1 MASNEHLKR
10 DEDFLECSKLYFKV
24 AHDEYRDELLRASR
38 LDEKMGRLIA
48 IVNILLVGIVAFS
61 ATSFSD
67 ELLKT
72 LSNGSKILVI
82 LTLSILLIFT
92 FLSWWFLITASN
104 FSSVGKISVDDEV
117 RSWVSSKSQAE
128 MYIALAD
135 DYRNAIDNAE
145 KEINKCK
152 VDPLDK
158 SIFFLK
164 LSVVTLLIYLI
175 MIFILKYG
183 AITVT
188 TPKNQTPPQKEPVT
202 KPMPDY
208 QPRPLRNV
216 NESNVGDRNSTTST
230 TILNEDRSGR
240 K

>member
-1 MASNEHLKR
+1 MDINEDVER

-24 AHDEYRDELLRASR
+24 AHDEYRDELLRANR

-67 ELLKT
+67 DLLKT
-72 LSNGSKILVI
+72 ISNGSKILVI
-82 LTLSILLIFT
+82 LTLLILLVFT

-128 MYIALAD
+128 MYISLAD
-135 DYRNAIDNAE
+135 DYRYAIDNAQ

-152 VDPLDK
+152 VEPLGK
-158 SIFFLK
+158 SLFFLK
-164 LSVVTLLIYLI
+164 LSVVTLLLYLI

-183 AITVT
+183 AINVT
-188 TPKNQTPPQKEPVT
+188 NPKDQTPQKEPVT

>member
-1 MASNEHLKR
+1 MSTNDKLEH
-10 DEDFLECSKLYFKV
+10 DNDFLECSKLYFKV
-24 AHDEYRDELLRASR
+24 SHDEYRDELLRANR

-48 IVNILLVGIVAFS
+48 VVNILLVGIVAFS

-67 ELLKT
+67 DLLKA
-72 LSNGSKILVI
+72 LSSGSKILVI
-82 LTLSILLIFT
+82 LTLSILLAFT

-104 FSSVGKISVDDEV
+104 FSSVGKIYVDDEV

-135 DYRNAIDNAE
+135 DYRYAIDNAE

-152 VDPLDK
+152 VVPLER
-158 SIFFLK
+158 SLFFLK
-164 LSVVTLLIYLI
+164 LSIVTLLIYFI

-183 AITVT
+183 AINVT
-188 TPKNQTPPQKEPVT
+188 TPKNQTPQKEPAT

-208 QPRPLRNV
+208 QPRPLRSV
-216 NESNVGDRNSTTST
+216 NESNVGNRITPT
-230 TILNEDRSGR
+230 LNEDRVGR

>member
-1 MASNEHLKR
+1 MSTSS
-10 DEDFLECSKLYFKV
+10 EDLETDNNFLERSKLYFQV
-24 AHDEYRDELLRASR
+24 AHDEYRDELLRANR

-48 IVNILLVGIVAFS
+48 VVNILLVGIVAFS

-67 ELLKT
+67 DLLKT
-72 LSNGSKILVI
+72 LSSGSKVLVI
-82 LTLSILLIFT
+82 FIISILLVFT

-104 FSSVGKISVDDEV
+104 FSSVGKINVDDEV

-135 DYRNAIDNAE
+135 DYRYAIDNAE
-145 KEINKCK
+145 REINKCK
-152 VDPLDK
+152 VVPLER
-158 SIFFLK
+158 SLFFLK
-164 LSVVTLLIYLI
+164 LSIVTLLIYLI

-183 AITVT
+183 AINVT
-188 TPKNQTPPQKEPVT
+188 SEKNQSPKKEPAT

-208 QPRPLRNV
+208 QPRPLRSV
-216 NESNVGDRNSTTST
+216 NESNVGNRVNPT
-230 TILNEDRSGR
+230 LNEDKSGR